1 MREDITFPSY
11 GVTCRGWFY
20 PAEGTGP
27 AAAPDTAPGTPGP
40 CVVMAHGLA
49 AVKEMRLDAYAE
61 RFAAAGLNVLVFD
74 YRHFGDS
81 DGEPRQLLDI
91 KKQHQD
97 WVNAVTYARS
107 RPEVDA
113 SRVALWGSSLSG
125 GHVMAVARTVEPAC
139 VVAQVPHVSGPMST
153 KELGARGVARL
164 VPHGLRDVARSV
176 RRKEPHYIPAA
187 GRPGDL
193 AVMTAPEAME
203 YLDLAP
209 DGFDDRVAARF
220 ALAIGLYSPGRALRH
235 LTVPVL
241 VQVGLRD
248 RTTPP
253 HPAVRAAERAP
264 TARVSSYDVGHFT
277 PYTGEMFETFVAE
290 QTAFLREH
298 LTP

>member
-1 MREDITFPSY
+1 MREDISFTSY
-11 GVTCRGWFY
+11 GDTCRGWFY
-20 PAEGTGP
+20 PAQQTDV
-27 AAAPDTAPGTPGP
+27 AAPGP

-74 YRHFGDS
+74 YRHFGSS
-81 DGEPRQLLDI
+81 DGRPRQLLAI
-91 KKQHQD
+91 GRQHQD
-97 WVNAVTYARS
+97 WEIAVAHARS

-113 SRVALWGSSLSG
+113 DRVALWGSSLSG

-139 VVAQVPHVSGPMST
+139 VVSQVPHVSGPMST

-164 VPHGLRDVARSV
+164 VPHGLRDLTRAA

-193 AVMTAPEAME
+193 AIMTAPESME

-253 HPAVRAAERAP
+253 HPAITAAQKAP

>member
-1 MREDITFPSY
+1 MREDISFESY

-20 PAEGTGP
+20 PAE
-27 AAAPDTAPGTPGP
+27 DTAPGAPGP

-91 KKQHQD
+91 TKQHQD
-97 WVNAVTYARS
+97 WAEAVAHARS

-113 SRVALWGSSLSG
+113 ARVALWGSSLSG
-125 GHVMAVARTVEPAC
+125 GHVMAVARRVAPAC

-153 KELGARGVARL
+153 MELGARAVARL
-164 VPHGLRDVARSV
+164 LPHGLRDVARAV
-176 RRKEPHYIPAA
+176 RGREPHYLPAA
-187 GRPGDL
+187 GRPGDH

-209 DGFDDRVAARF
+209 EGFDDRVAARF
-220 ALAIGLYSPGRALRH
+220 ALAIGLYSPGRSLRH
-235 LTVPVL
+235 LTMPVL

-248 RTTPP
+248 ETTPP
-253 HPAVRAAERAP
+253 HPAVKAAEGAL

-277 PYTGEMFETFVAE
+277 PYTGEMFEVFVSE
-290 QTAFLREH
+290 QTDFLREH
-298 LTP
+298 LAP

>member
-1 MREDITFPSY
+1 MREDITFEPY

-20 PAEGTGP
+20 PAEGSGTATP
-27 AAAPDTAPGTPGP
+27 ATVTPGP

-91 KKQHQD
+91 TKQHQD
-97 WVNAVTYARS
+97 WTSAVSYARS

-113 SRVALWGSSLSG
+113 ARVALWGSSLSG
-125 GHVMAVARTVEPAC
+125 GHVMAVARTVAPAC

-153 KELGARGVARL
+153 KELGARAVARL
-164 VPHGLRDVARSV
+164 LPHGLRDVARSV
-176 RRKEPHYIPAA
+176 RGKEPHYIPAA

-209 DGFDDRVAARF
+209 EGFDDRVAARF
-220 ALAIGLYSPGRALRH
+220 ALAIGLYSPGRSLRH
-235 LTVPVL
+235 LTMPVL

-253 HPAVRAAERAP
+253 HPAVQAAERAP

-277 PYTGEMFETFVAE
+277 PYTGEMFEVFVTE
-290 QTAFLREH
+290 QTDFLREH

>member
-1 MREDITFPSY
+1 MRDDISFDSY
-11 GVTCRGWFY
+11 GDACRGWFY
-20 PAEGTGP
+20 PAQVGATGQGD
-27 AAAPDTAPGTPGP
+27 AVGAPGP

-61 RFAAAGLNVLVFD
+61 RFAAAGMNVLVFD
-74 YRHFGDS
+74 YRHFGSS
-81 DGEPRQLLDI
+81 DGRPRQLLDI
-91 KKQHQD
+91 RKQHQD
-97 WVNAVTYARS
+97 WGNAVAYARS

-113 SRVALWGSSLSG
+113 DRVALWGSSLSG
-125 GHVMAVARTVEPAC
+125 GHVMAVARTVAPAC

-164 VPHGLRDVARSV
+164 VPHGLRDLTRAV

-235 LTVPVL
+235 LDVPVL

-253 HPAVRAAERAP
+253 HPAIAAAEKAP

-298 LTP
+298 LT